1 MSARARRWVSNGLAL
16 CLLLVAAALVAYG
29 ILFLVAIPRSDTATS
44 VLVLSGLLLLAA
56 GTVSAFLAVF
66 FRRLGRLRGRVSAR

>member
-1 MSARARRWVSNGLAL
+1 VSARARRWVTNGLAL
-16 CLLLVAAALVAYG
+16 SLLLVAVALVAYG

-56 GTVSAFLAVF
+56 GTVSGFLAVF
-66 FRRLGRLRGRVSAR
+66 FRRLGRLRGR